1 VSIKENIESIEKK
14 IQAAK
19 RRSGCKQNVEII
31 AVTKTRPFSIIEEV
45 YREGLLSVGENRV
58 QEAETKF
65 KSFNKMPGFTRR
77 FIGHLQSNKVKK
89 CLRLFDTVDS
99 VHKYKLLKKIS
110 VVAEQREKT
119 IPVLLQINTS
129 EEPQK
134 NGFSPNQTEDLL
146 RCFELKNVTIKGLM
160 TVGPNT
166 KDTKKIKDSFVLL
179 RELKSLINN
188 HLNSNKI
195 SELSMGMSG
204 DYEIAV
210 EEGSTMV
217 RLGTALFGRR
227 KYK

>member
-1 VSIKENIESIEKK
+1 MSIKENIESIEKK

-45 YREGLLSVGENRV
+45 YRDGLFSIGENRV

-65 KSFNKMPGFTRR
+65 KSFNEMPGFTRR

-89 CLRLFDTVDS
+89 CLSLFDTVDS
-99 VHKYKLLKKIS
+99 VHKFKLLKKIS
-110 VVAEQREKT
+110 IVAEQREKT

-146 RCFELKNVTIKGLM
+146 RCFELKNVAIKGLM

-166 KDTKKIKDSFVLL
+166 KDTKQIKDSFVLL

-188 HLNSNKI
+188 HLDSNKI

-227 KYK
+227 QEK